1 MLAHNRLE
9 MKNRIIIKNAP
20 APTLEIDPEA
30 EAVYIRFSRAK
41 VARTIAEDTPRRG
54 AVVTTDLDAKN
65 NLVGVEIVGVK
76 EFSIKAIRHA
86 LPEDYQ
92 KIDFERARFVPA
104 SSCPM
109 ETVPA

>member
-76 EFSIKAIRHA
+76 DA